1 MKISYSSYDMYL
13 KCPKKYQF
21 NYSGIKPPEKE
32 NKYFA
37 LYGILIQKFFQ
48 EYTNNIL
55 PSKINVTENLVRS
68 VLEQQWKKILFK
80 NYVNWD
86 EPYVKENADEIFEQC
101 YKDVLDNIKA
111 FDWFDQCKSEV
122 TINIKLKKSGDILD
136 GRLDFIRK
144 CPDGSVEILDGKS
157 TAHLDRVD
165 AEQLYFYALLY
176 FLNHKKL
183 PKKLGFIFY
192 RYKTVQYI
200 DFNPEILLK
209 FKNKLALTKA
219 AIKKDKEFIPTLK
232 MSKVC
237 IWCPFKLTCQPYM
250 DKREANSKKRS
261 KIKEE
266 YNGEVISFGSED

>member
-13 KCPKKYQF
+13 KCPRKYQL

-32 NKYFA
+32 SKYFA
-37 LYGILIQKFFQ
+37 LYGILIQKFFE
-48 EYTNNIL
+48 EYTNSIL

-68 VLEQQWKKILFK
+68 VLEKQWKKILFK

-86 EPYVKENADEIFEQC
+86 EPFVKESADEIFEQV
-101 YKDVLDNIKA
+101 YKDTLDNIKA
-111 FDWFDQCKSEV
+111 FNWFDQCRSEV

-183 PKKLGFIFY
+183 PKRLGFIFY
-192 RYKTVQYI
+192 RYKTIQYI
-200 DFNPEILLK
+200 DFSPELLIK
-209 FKNKLALTKA
+209 FKNKLALTKD
-219 AIKKDKEFIPTLK
+219 AIKKDKTFVPTLK

-237 IWCPFKLTCQPYM
+237 IWCPFKLSCQPYM

-261 KIKEE
+261 KMKND
-266 YNGEVISFGSED
+266 YNGEVISFGNED